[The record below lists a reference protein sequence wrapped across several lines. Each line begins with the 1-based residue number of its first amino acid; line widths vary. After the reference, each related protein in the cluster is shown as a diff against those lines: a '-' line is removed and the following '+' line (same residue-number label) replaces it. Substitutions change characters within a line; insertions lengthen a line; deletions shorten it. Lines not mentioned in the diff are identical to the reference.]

1 MQDFSLKTYKSSIDM
16 DTYVYTYA
24 NYKHTLKGLLWW
36 LGGKQSTCQCRR
48 HRFDPWPEKIPNA
61 VEQLSP
67 CVITIE
73 PVHWGLEATTTES
86 KCYNC

>member
-48 HRFDPWPEKIPNA
+48 HRFDP
-61 VEQLSP
+61 
-67 CVITIE
+67 
-73 PVHWGLEATTTES
+73 
-86 KCYNC
+86 